1 MKKNIADFIEVLKRN
16 ELILELHVNDDIK
29 HEIICSLTDNSRES
43 VKGTMFVCKGSH
55 FKSEYLKDAI
65 TRGAV
70 CYITDQKELIDETKP
85 CILVHDIRK
94 TMGILGNFYYE
105 DAWKAMKVIGITGTK
120 GKSTTAYF
128 LKSIIDNYSVSI
140 GEKPA
145 GILSSIENFDGEVFE
160 ESHLTTPE
168 PLRLHWHFN
177 NMIKNGI
184 RYCIME
190 VSSQA
195 LKYGRV
201 AGIEFDIGC
210 FLNIGE
216 DHISDIEHRDFRDYF
231 ISKSMILDSS
241 KQVLLSDTVDFDE
254 IGVDIS
260 KYGDRISIFG
270 SDEKDDFQV
279 TDITKKSDGFDFKL
293 RYLGETKTY
302 SICLGGTFNV
312 YNAAAAV
319 AAAKKLG
326 IPDINIFDGLS
337 SAKVSGRME
346 LFADRE
352 KDITVIVDYAH
363 NKLSFQK
370 LFESVKEEYPGKKI
384 VSVFGCPGGKAFARR
399 KDLGEIAGEYSDL
412 VVITEEDH
420 GEEDLHKICTEI
432 LTHASGRKAHC
443 LIIED
448 REEAIQKAVSY
459 YSSDAVV
466 LLTGKGRETRQKRG
480 TEYIETLSDVDIVE
494 NLLISMR

>member
-16 ELILELHVNDDIK
+16 ELISEVHVNDDMK
-29 HEIICSLTDNSRES
+29 GEEIGSLTDNSRDS

-55 FKSEYLKDAI
+55 FKPEYLKDAI
-65 TRGAV
+65 ARGAA
-70 CYITDQKELIDETKP
+70 CYITEQKELIDEDKP
-85 CILVHDIRK
+85 CILVNDIRK
-94 TMGILGNFYYE
+94 TMGVLGNFYYE
-105 DAWKAMKVIGITGTK
+105 DAWKAMKLIGITGTK
-120 GKSTTAYF
+120 GKSTTSYF
-128 LKSIIDNYSVSI
+128 LKSIIDSYASTMD
-140 GEKPA
+140 EKPA
-145 GILSSIENFDGEVFE
+145 GILSSIENFDGEIFE

-168 PLRLHWHFN
+168 PLKLHWHFN
-177 NMIKNGI
+177 NMRKNGI
-184 RYCIME
+184 RYCVME

-201 AGIEFDIGC
+201 SGIEFDIGC

-216 DHISDIEHRDFRDYF
+216 DHISDIEHSDFRDYF

-241 KQVLLSDTVDFDE
+241 KHILLSDTVDFQE
-254 IGVDIS
+254 IEVDIS
-260 KYGDRISIFG
+260 KYDDRISRFG
-270 SDEKDDFQV
+270 SDEKNDFQV
-279 TDITKKSDGFDFKL
+279 TDIKKKSNGFDFKL
-293 RYLGETKTY
+293 KHLDESENY

-312 YNAAAAV
+312 YNAAAAI
-319 AAAKKLG
+319 AAAKILG
-326 IPDINIFDGLS
+326 IPYINIYNGLA

-346 LFADRE
+346 LFADKE
-352 KDITVIVDYAH
+352 NDITVIVDYAH

-412 VVITEEDH
+412 VIITEEDY
-420 GEEDLHKICTEI
+420 GEEDLHKICREI
-432 LTHASGRKAHC
+432 LVHASGRKAKC

-448 REEAIQKAVSY
+448 REEAIKKAVSY
-459 YSSDAVV
+459 YSSEAVV

-494 NLLISMR
+494 NLFA